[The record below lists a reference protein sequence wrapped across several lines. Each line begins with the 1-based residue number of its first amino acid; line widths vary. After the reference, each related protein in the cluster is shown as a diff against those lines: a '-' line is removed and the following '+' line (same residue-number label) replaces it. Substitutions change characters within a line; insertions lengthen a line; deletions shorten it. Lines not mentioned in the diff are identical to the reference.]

1 MPRRT
6 TLPAKSW
13 MKTRSGINM
22 LLPWWGGPQVAKHET
37 PREFYGRFL
46 IYIGKKILKKTSSNH
61 WYGWQVWPSHK
72 LTRPPSR
79 TLKFGL
85 KIVSI
90 FSKLLLWSS
99 IYRLICCCSTFMWS
113 VSRSWGQIFE
123 AFLFLLQN
131 CLVLLNNCLIKAW
144 DWIISPCLF
153 ANERIW
159 FKNQIVKF
167 VLWSFILWTY
177 ASRIVAAH
185 LEPIM
190 ITSPLNKC
198 LSKKKKKV
206 HWLRMNIRETDRF
219 LVLSMWAFNDIACFN

>member
-1 MPRRT
+1 MSRFIRFSKLCADFLYIYSVPQNLRNGWVRLRWLYISEIMPRRT

-61 WYGWQVWPSHK
+61 WYGGQVWPSHK

-131 CLVLLNNCLIKAW
+131 CLVLLNNCLIKA
-144 DWIISPCLF
+144 S
-153 ANERIW
+153 
-159 FKNQIVKF
+159 
-167 VLWSFILWTY
+167 
-177 ASRIVAAH
+177 
-185 LEPIM
+185 
-190 ITSPLNKC
+190 
-198 LSKKKKKV
+198 LSG
-206 HWLRMNIRETDRF
+206 
-219 LVLSMWAFNDIACFN
+219 WA